1 MGKRKEMA
9 QRNGDATWAS
19 RRPGMNGKLET
30 RERRRSV
37 EGGGFRAG
45 ELELLLLG
53 LGARGREAGAGA
65 AWWIEAEAEAGGL
78 DRGNEEI
85 PRKKGRW
92 VAAARE

>member
-1 MGKRKEMA
+1 MKRRGSPA
-9 QRNGDATWAS
+9 
-19 RRPGMNGKLET
+19 
-30 RERRRSV
+30 RSV